1 MINLLRLFFIATI
14 FLLSAGMTPGFGRD
28 QNSIS
33 HQCIVQFEHGS
44 VNWST
49 GIVRV
54 LGKASPEDNKESY
67 QESVLGAARA
77 DANRK
82 LIDILMQIQINNTL
96 TVNEYASKSDII
108 LAGIEKTARDAIIV
122 KQFFTSALSVEII
135 IETSILGGF
144 LQLIFPDEIRQISKI
159 NPERKTEKLKPL
171 GKNSFTMGEDFFT
184 GLILDARGLDI
195 KPVLNPVIV
204 NEQGHDIYSSVFISR
219 EFAVQNGICKY
230 LCDMDQAIIDKRIG
244 NRPIVLKGLRKEGKE
259 NSTIVISMS
268 DYRDFE
274 KVTERHQFLKECKVI
289 IVTE

>member
-1 MINLLRLFFIATI
+1 
-14 FLLSAGMTPGFGRD
+14 MTPGFGGN
-28 QNSIS
+28 QPSFS
-33 HQCIVQFEHGS
+33 HQCIVQLEHGS

-54 LGKASPEDNKESY
+54 MGKASPEDNKESY

-96 TVNEYASKSDII
+96 TVKEYASKSDII

-122 KQFFTSALSVEII
+122 RQFFTSALSVEII

-144 LQLIFPDEIRQISKI
+144 LQLILPDEIRQISKI
-159 NPERKTEKLKPL
+159 NPEQKTQNIKPI
-171 GKNSFTMGEDFFT
+171 GEELFT
-184 GLILDARGLDI
+184 GLIVDARGLDI

-204 NEQGHDIYSSVFISR
+204 SEQGHDIYSSLFISR

-230 LCDMDQAIIDKRIG
+230 LCDMDQAISDKRVG
-244 NRPIVLKGLRKEGKE
+244 NRPIVFKGLRKEGKE

-274 KVTERHQFLKECKVI
+274 KATERHQFLKECKVV
-289 IVTE
+289 IVTD

>member
-1 MINLLRLFFIATI
+1 VINLLRLFFIVII
-14 FLLSAGMTPGFGRD
+14 FLLAPGMSPSFGGD
-28 QNSIS
+28 QNSIP
-33 HQCIVQFEHGS
+33 HQCIVQLEHGS

-54 LGKASPEDNKESY
+54 LGKASPEDKKESY

-96 TVNEYASKSDII
+96 TVNEYASKSDTI
-108 LAGIEKTARDAIIV
+108 LAGIEKTARDAIIIR
-122 KQFFTSALSVEII
+122 QFFTSALSVKII

-144 LQLIFPDEIRQISKI
+144 LQLILPNEIRQISKI
-159 NPERKTEKLKPL
+159 NPEQKTENLKP
-171 GKNSFTMGEDFFT
+171 MGEDLFT
-184 GLILDARGLDI
+184 GLIVDARGLDI

-204 NEQGHDIYSSVFISR
+204 SEQGHDIYSSVFISR

-230 LCDMDQAIIDKRIG
+230 LCDLDQAIIDKRIG
-244 NRPIVLKGLRKEGKE
+244 NRPIVFKGLRKEGKE

-268 DYRDFE
+268 DYRDLE
-274 KVTERHQFLKECKVI
+274 KAMERHQFLKECKVI
-289 IVTE
+289 IVTD